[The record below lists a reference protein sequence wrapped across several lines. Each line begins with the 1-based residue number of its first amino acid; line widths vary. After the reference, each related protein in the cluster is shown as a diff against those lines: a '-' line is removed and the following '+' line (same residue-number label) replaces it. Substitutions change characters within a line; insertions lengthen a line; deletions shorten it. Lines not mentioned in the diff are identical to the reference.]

1 MLVNE
6 KKIIVCS
13 DLFLYKYLRSKFGT
27 YIGHLNTILALG
39 GGGGDL
45 DKLITFQRL
54 SAEGVYSK
62 EVTVEPLN

>member
-13 DLFLYKYLRSKFGT
+13 DLFLYKYLCSKFGT

-39 GGGGDL
+39 GEGG
-45 DKLITFQRL
+45 
-54 SAEGVYSK
+54 EGFGQTNYLPKVK
-62 EVTVEPLN
+62 C

>member
-39 GGGGDL
+39 GGRDL